1 MANTLYVDCVGG
13 VAGDM
18 LLAALIVAGAPLQ
31 AVQAGLPPVEGLRLD
46 VERVQRCGVDATMLF
61 VTCPPQHAHRT
72 WHDVRVLIDTAE
84 MPARPRTRAHAAFRL
99 LAEAEGRVHGVP
111 ASEVTF
117 HEVGAVDAIADV
129 CGVAMALELLD
140 VDEVVCSPL
149 PLGRGTTTGA
159 HGVMPLPAPATL
171 ELLRG
176 AKVHGVAR
184 DGETVT
190 PTGAALVA
198 SLAGSYGPMPSMT
211 LGATGT
217 GAGQRNP
224 SDVPNVVRA
233 VIGKRTGEPGVGH
246 ASIIETNLDDLL
258 PELVPDAVEA
268 CFAAGALDAW
278 TVPAGMKH
286 GRPGFVLS
294 AITRPHDEDA
304 VARAMLRNTSAL
316 GVRVLHADHRSE
328 LDRTF
333 RTVEVDGHTVSVK
346 LGLLNGE
353 VVNVAPEHRDCVEV
367 ARATGRTVKATWA
380 AALAA
385 AHHITVTHA
394 HTAHTQ
400 EHHGH
405 P

>member
-1 MANTLYVDCVGG
+1 MANILYLDCVGG

-18 LLAALIVAGAPLQ
+18 LLAALVDAGAPLDG
-31 AVQAGLPPVEGLRLD
+31 VQAGLPPVEGLRLD
-46 VERVQRCGVDATMLF
+46 VERVQRCGVDATMLS
-61 VTCPPQHAHRT
+61 VTRPPQHAHRKL
-72 WHDVRVLIDTAE
+72 HDVRALIDTAE
-84 MPARPRTRAHAAFRL
+84 MPPRARERAHAAFRL
-99 LAEAEGRVHGVP
+99 LAQAEGRVHGVP
-111 ASEVTF
+111 ANEVTF

-224 SDVPNVVRA
+224 SMVPNVVRA
-233 VIGKRTGEPGVGH
+233 VIGKRTGELAVGH

-258 PELVPDAVEA
+258 PELAPDAVDA
-268 CFAAGALDAW
+268 CFAAGALDVW

-294 AITRPHDEDA
+294 AIARPRDEDA

-316 GVRVLHADHRSE
+316 GVRISHADHRSE

-333 RTVEVDGHTVSVK
+333 RTVEVDGHNVRVK

-353 VVNVAPEHRDCVEV
+353 VVNTAPEHRDCVEV
-367 ARATGRTVKATWA
+367 ARATGRTVKETWA

-385 AHHITVTHA
+385 AHHITVMPV
-394 HTAHTQ
+394 HT
-400 EHHGH
+400 EDLHGH
-405 P
+405 H

>member
-1 MANTLYVDCVGG
+1 MAKTLYLDAVGG

-18 LLAALIVAGAPLQ
+18 LLAALVDAGAPLE
-31 AVQAGLPPVEGLRLD
+31 AIQAGLPKVEGLRLD
-46 VERVQRCGVDATMLF
+46 VERVQRCGVDATLLT
-61 VTCPPQHAHRT
+61 VACPPQHAHRRLP
-72 WHDVRVLIDTAE
+72 DVLALVDTGD
-84 MPARPRTRAHAAFRL
+84 MPAGARNRAHAAFTL

-111 ASEVTF
+111 PEQVTF
-117 HEVGAVDAIADV
+117 HEVGAVDAIVDI
-129 CGVAMALELLD
+129 CGVAMALEMLG

-149 PLGRGTTTGA
+149 PLGRGTTKGA

-176 AKVHGVAR
+176 AEVYGVAGH
-184 DGETVT
+184 GETVT

-198 SLAGSYGPMPSMT
+198 SLARSYGPLPSMN
-211 LGATGT
+211 LGVIGT
-217 GAGQRNP
+217 GAGQRDP

-233 VIGKRTGEPGVGH
+233 VIGERTGELAKGH
-246 ASIIETNLDDLL
+246 ASVIETNLDDLL

-294 AITRPHDEDA
+294 AIARPRDEDS

-316 GVRVLHADHRSE
+316 GVRISRVDHRSE
-328 LDRTF
+328 LARTF
-333 RTVEVDGHTVSVK
+333 RTVEVDGRPVRVK

-353 VVNVAPEHRDCVEV
+353 VVNVAPEHRDCVAV
-367 ARATGRTVKATWA
+367 ARATGRTVKSTWA
-380 AALAA
+380 AAFAA
-385 AHHITVTHA
+385 AHQLTEITGEEMA
-394 HTAHTQ
+394 Y
-400 EHHGH
+400 EHG
-405 P
+405 

>member
-1 MANTLYVDCVGG
+1 MAARTLYLDCVGG

-18 LLAALIVAGAPLQ
+18 LLAALIDAGAPLDGIR
-31 AVQAGLPPVEGLRLD
+31 AGLPPVDGLQLD
-46 VERVQRCGVDATMLF
+46 VERVQRCGVDAMLLT
-61 VTCPPQHAHRT
+61 VTCPAQHAHRT
-72 WHDVRVLIDTAE
+72 LHDVGALIDAAD
-84 MPARPRTRAHAAFRL
+84 MPARARRRAHVAFTL

-111 ASEVTF
+111 ADQVTF

-159 HGVMPLPAPATL
+159 HGLLPLPAPATL

-176 AKVHGVAR
+176 AEVFGVAGQ
-184 DGETVT
+184 GETVT
-190 PTGAALVA
+190 PTGAALAA
-198 SLAGSYGPMPSMT
+198 SLAGSYGPMPSMN
-211 LGATGT
+211 LAVIGT
-217 GAGQRNP
+217 GAGRRNP

-233 VIGKRTGEPGVGH
+233 VIGQRTGELAVGH
-246 ASIIETNLDDLL
+246 ASIVETNLDDLL

-294 AITRPHDEDA
+294 AITRPRDENA
-304 VARAMLRNTSAL
+304 VARAMLRHTTAL
-316 GVRVLHADHRSE
+316 GVRILRADHRSE
-328 LDRTF
+328 LDRAW
-333 RTVEVDGHTVSVK
+333 RSVDVDGHPVRVK
-346 LGLLNGE
+346 LGLLDGE
-353 VVNVAPEHRDCVEV
+353 VVNAAPEHRDCVEV
-367 ARATGRTVKATWA
+367 ARVTGRTVKATWA

-385 AHHITVTHA
+385 AHQITDMHVHSEDHIG
-394 HTAHTQ
+394 
-400 EHHGH
+400 HH
-405 P
+405 

>member
-1 MANTLYVDCVGG
+1 MAKTLYLDCVGG

-18 LLAALIVAGAPLQ
+18 LLAALVDAGAPLV
-31 AVQAGLPPVEGLRLD
+31 AVQAGLPSVGVQLD
-46 VERVQRCGVDATMLF
+46 VDRVQRCGVEATLLT
-61 VTCPPQHAHRT
+61 VSCPEQHAHRRL
-72 WHDVRVLIDTAE
+72 HDVRALIDTAD
-84 MPARPRTRAHAAFRL
+84 MPPRARGRAHAAFTL
-99 LAEAEGRVHGVP
+99 LAEAEGRVHGVSP
-111 ASEVTF
+111 DEVTF

-140 VDEVVCSPL
+140 VDEIVCSPL
-149 PLGRGTTTGA
+149 PLGRGMTNGA

-176 AKVHGVAR
+176 AEVHGVAR

-198 SLAGSYGPMPSMT
+198 SLAGSYGPMPSMN
-211 LGATGT
+211 LGVAGT

-233 VIGKRTGEPGVGH
+233 IIGQRTGELATGH

-268 CFAAGALDAW
+268 CFAAGARDAW

-286 GRPGFVLS
+286 GRPGFILS
-294 AITRPHDEDA
+294 AIARPRDENA
-304 VARAMLRNTSAL
+304 VARAMLRHTSAL
-316 GVRVLHADHRSE
+316 GVRIVRADHRSE
-328 LDRTF
+328 LDRAW
-333 RTVEVDGHTVSVK
+333 RTVYVDGHAVRVK
-346 LGLLNGE
+346 LGLMDGE
-353 VVNVAPEHRDCVEV
+353 IVNVAPEHRDCVAV
-367 ARATGRTVKATWA
+367 ARATGRTVKSTWA

-385 AHHITVTHA
+385 AHHTSETPLPTGDHSD
-394 HTAHTQ
+394 
-400 EHHGH
+400 HH
-405 P
+405 